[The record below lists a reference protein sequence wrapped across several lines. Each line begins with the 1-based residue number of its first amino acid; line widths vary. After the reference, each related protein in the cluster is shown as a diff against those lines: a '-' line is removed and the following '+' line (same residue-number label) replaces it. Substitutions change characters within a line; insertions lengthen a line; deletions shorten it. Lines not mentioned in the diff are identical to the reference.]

1 MEKIFKLSK
10 LSKYP
15 INYNIESLGTPIK
28 INPNKYKEN
37 ILNTFLQ
44 DIEIQT
50 KQNSKYNIP
59 INQKQKDSE
68 SEKIKYNQ
76 FIERKGKYSNNTN
89 TCKKL
94 DNHYLNRFSSNI
106 IFSAHKTKNKNNKN
120 ENNRKYKILNPFKE
134 RSSSSSK
141 SILIPTNENQ
151 ISIFKNKELI
161 NSNKNKICNN
171 SFISE
176 PNENKKLKRNNT
188 VYIKKHLS
196 KEKNIKNKN
205 NGDYLEIYKKT
216 QKKIDTNSFK
226 FNKKIMPR
234 ANSSAF
240 LRKKEKENIIDSST
254 NTHNIN
260 SNVNIFNFDMNY
272 NNAPNYYIKNSKMYN
287 PYFNNYLHNNL
298 GNENSFNIKSI
309 KNKNLK
315 NNFNESYNNSFIK
328 MENSEERNY
337 DNDNKMEEQIIEQS
351 AIIIQSVYRGCIIR
365 FQINNLLKAYKGIE
379 VLSHFFKR
387 YFWSILK
394 TNINCKSNYFNND
407 IDSKMSISSI
417 SCISALFNS
426 NNKNFILKSF
436 NSKSFKEVRES
447 FFILNP
453 TSNNYNYNS
462 KNIKYLDT
470 FQGVNNFENK
480 KNKALVWNKKKISK
494 NYTPHKTKSK
504 IKEYP
509 LNNNIYNIKYKSL
522 KIIVMKY
529 INNTNINLYK
539 FFMKFYL
546 NGLLCK
552 NENINNNNDLIK
564 KQKLEHIIYNKDIK
578 NKKILKKYF
587 NRFNF
592 RGVLHYME
600 NHWYYINNWGRL
612 YDISQNMFFIY
623 EPKKFENGNNILNQ
637 NVEMINIGIT
647 LKKIKIL
654 KNIIFQKR
662 KMTKER
668 IRIYFYKFHFY
679 GIIHYMKKELTK
691 RIISKRLIMQI
702 NEKEN
707 KIVKDEQIKSQKIK
721 ILKRLIN
728 NKTKIYN
735 NICKN
740 IFIKW
745 NLKTKIFSM
754 IAIDK
759 EKKKKRR
766 IKKRNNKKLGTN
778 ISCNNNIN
786 INPSSNKNNNINN
799 INEKINNNSNK
810 ENPSINLEKEGNK
823 KIELN
828 YFIEHSNSVIYLN
841 NIKITDYHKL
851 NKFIEK
857 INLIITRKFYFFNI
871 ILNSYKKIK
880 HKNEEYNKNKEE
892 IDFFIEDSSENSEI
906 N

>member
-1 MEKIFKLSK
+1 
-10 LSKYP
+10 
-15 INYNIESLGTPIK
+15 
-28 INPNKYKEN
+28 
-37 ILNTFLQ
+37 
-44 DIEIQT
+44 
-50 KQNSKYNIP
+50 
-59 INQKQKDSE
+59 
-68 SEKIKYNQ
+68 
-76 FIERKGKYSNNTN
+76 
-89 TCKKL
+89 
-94 DNHYLNRFSSNI
+94 
-106 IFSAHKTKNKNNKN
+106 
-120 ENNRKYKILNPFKE
+120 
-134 RSSSSSK
+134 
-141 SILIPTNENQ
+141 
-151 ISIFKNKELI
+151 
-161 NSNKNKICNN
+161 
-171 SFISE
+171 
-176 PNENKKLKRNNT
+176 
-188 VYIKKHLS
+188 
-196 KEKNIKNKN
+196 
-205 NGDYLEIYKKT
+205 
-216 QKKIDTNSFK
+216 
-226 FNKKIMPR
+226 
-234 ANSSAF
+234 
-240 LRKKEKENIIDSST
+240 
-254 NTHNIN
+254 
-260 SNVNIFNFDMNY
+260 
-272 NNAPNYYIKNSKMYN
+272 
-287 PYFNNYLHNNL
+287 
-298 GNENSFNIKSI
+298 
-309 KNKNLK
+309 
-315 NNFNESYNNSFIK
+315 
-328 MENSEERNY
+328 
-337 DNDNKMEEQIIEQS
+337 
-351 AIIIQSVYRGCIIR
+351 
-365 FQINNLLKAYKGIE
+365 
-379 VLSHFFKR
+379 
-387 YFWSILK
+387 
-394 TNINCKSNYFNND
+394 
-407 IDSKMSISSI
+407 
-417 SCISALFNS
+417 
-426 NNKNFILKSF
+426 
-436 NSKSFKEVRES
+436 
-447 FFILNP
+447 
-453 TSNNYNYNS
+453 
-462 KNIKYLDT
+462 
-470 FQGVNNFENK
+470 
-480 KNKALVWNKKKISK
+480 
-494 NYTPHKTKSK
+494 
-504 IKEYP
+504 
-509 LNNNIYNIKYKSL
+509 
-522 KIIVMKY
+522 MKY

-679 GIIHYMKKELTK
+679 GIINYMKKELTK

-728 NKTKIYN
+728 NKTKTYN
-735 NICKN
+735 NIYKN

-810 ENPSINLEKEGNK
+810 ENSSINLEKEGNK

-857 INLIITRKFYFFNI
+857 INLIITKKFYFFNI

-892 IDFFIEDSSENSEI
+892 IDFFIEDSNSENSEI